1 MHDVIVRADQGR
13 CWERPEHEVR
23 WSGGT
28 EDRGGSDGVGKEGT
42 SRGVWEGVTEIF

>member
-28 EDRGGSDGVGKEGT
+28 EDRGE
-42 SRGVWEGVTEIF
+42 VTEWGRKAQAGVSGKG